1 MPQAFVFPG
10 QGSQSPGM
18 GRDLVDAY
26 PAARGV
32 FQEVDDALGQ
42 DLSRLMFEGPEEQLV
57 LTENAQPALL
67 TVSMAVVSVLEERF
81 GTPLSE
87 QADFFAGH
95 SVGEYSALA
104 AAGAISLTDAAR
116 LVQARGRAIQEAVP
130 VGVGAM
136 AAILGLPY
144 DDVWQLARNAA
155 TEDEICQIAN
165 HNAPTEMVI
174 SGHRPA
180 VERAIKAA
188 KSQGAK
194 TVLLSVSAPFH
205 CPLLEPAARKLE
217 AMLDEIEIVEPAVPI
232 VANVTA
238 TPLGNPDAIRRRLVE
253 QMTEMVRW
261 CESVEF
267 LRDQGVDLLV
277 ELGAGSIL
285 TQVAGRIDDSLTAV
299 SVSDPREL
307 EDYLAR
313 LAELQGSE

>member
-1 MPQAFVFPG
+1 MSQAFVFPG

-32 FQEVDDALGQ
+32 FQEVDEALGQ
-42 DLSRLMFEGPEEQLV
+42 NLSRLMFEGPEDELM

-81 GTPLSE
+81 HTPLSE
-87 QADFFAGH
+87 QAGFFAGH
-95 SVGEYSALA
+95 SVGEYAALT
-104 AAGAISLTDAAR
+104 AAGAISLSDAVR
-116 LVQARGRAIQEAVP
+116 LVQARGRAIQETVP

-136 AAILGLPY
+136 AAILGLSY
-144 DDVWQLARNAA
+144 DDVWQISRDAA
-155 TEDEICQIAN
+155 GDHEVCQIAN
-165 HNAPTEMVI
+165 HNAPTEMVL
-174 SGHRPA
+174 SGHKTA
-180 VERAIKAA
+180 VERAMAEA
-188 KSQGAK
+188 KKQGAK
-194 TVLLSVSAPFH
+194 TVMLPVSAPFH
-205 CPLLEPAARKLE
+205 CSLLEPAARKLE
-217 AMLDEIEIVEPAVPI
+217 TLLNEVEIVEPAVPV

-238 TPLGNPDAIRRRLVE
+238 TPLGNPDAIRRRLIE

-285 TQVAGRIDDSLTAV
+285 TQVAGRIDDSLTAIA
-299 SVSDPREL
+299 VSDPREM